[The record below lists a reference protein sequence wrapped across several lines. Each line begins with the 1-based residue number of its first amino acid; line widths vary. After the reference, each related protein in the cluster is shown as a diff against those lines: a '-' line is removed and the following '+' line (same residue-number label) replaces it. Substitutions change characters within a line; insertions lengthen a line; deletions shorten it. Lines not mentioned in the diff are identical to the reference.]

1 MPRHRSIQIRFI
13 RRGSND
19 PARDDIL
26 KIEKIG
32 ENSLRIVYIEKND
45 YDLFSDYLH
54 VNYTQMLA
62 YVCRTITL
70 MTLDEDPFQSV
81 QFFIPGYPT
90 VLLNVAGIKEHTGYI
105 LELITSTLWNW
116 PIISRYTEDTSHT
129 STHSVTPAPAP
140 SSLLVRGPEEPTDT
154 TDNSD
159 STESA

>member
-26 KIEKIG
+26 KISKVG
-32 ENSLRIVYIEKND
+32 ENSLRIVYTEKNE
-45 YDLFSDYLH
+45 YDLFTDYLH

-70 MTLDEDPFQSV
+70 LTLDEDPFQSV
-81 QFFIPGYPT
+81 QIFIPGYPT
-90 VLLNVAGIKEHTGYI
+90 VMFNVTALKEHTGYI

-116 PIISRYTEDTSHT
+116 PIISKYEEDVTHT
-129 STHSVTPAPAP
+129 SSHSVGPTVTPE
-140 SSLLVRGPEEPTDT
+140 SLLVRSPEEPADT
-154 TDNSD
+154 SENSD